1 MSLRVLICLAVLG
14 VTVPTASAAPFVPES
29 DNQILER
36 LPFAPDNPVLRK
48 HPVESWQCA
57 LKARITSG
65 GRFHPESCRFIR

>member
-48 HPVESWQCA
+48 LRA
-57 LKARITSG
+57 LNGQLTGA
-65 GRFHPESCRFIR
+65 PNNLPLAVMVA

>member
-48 HPVESWQCA
+48 LRA
-57 LKARITSG
+57 LNGQLTGA
-65 GRFHPESCRFIR
+65 PNNVPLAVMVA